1 MKKSII
7 LILFLSVEFFI
18 LLTIF
23 VFLLLG
29 VLGTFLPV
37 IPGLI
42 FIGLGAGLYY
52 FLLNSRFGI
61 LSNKL
66 NPHLIQYR
74 NKITNSL
81 IIIKFMGLIKKIKEK
96 REEKVRT
103 EIIKHGMIL
112 LAFNLLLILSFIFAF
127 ISSTLLAGLFLLP
140 VELLSLVPLFVI
152 FVFAGLSS
160 IVWYRFGLIL
170 SDKFKEKKVI
180 NATLT
185 VLVSLLPLLLIFMI
199 YSTILDMTGG
209 FSQELMV
216 MAFLSLLLMSIFA
229 AAFEL
234 LVVTLGVITKN
245 K

>member
-1 MKKSII
+1 MKKTFI
-7 LILFLSVEFFI
+7 LIFFLSVEFFI
-18 LLTIF
+18 LLAIF

-61 LSNKL
+61 LSNKF
-66 NPHLIQYR
+66 NPHLLRYR
-74 NKITNSL
+74 GKIINSS
-81 IIIKFMGLIKKIKEK
+81 IILKFMGLIKKIKAK
-96 REEKVRT
+96 REERVKT

-112 LAFNLLLILSFIFAF
+112 LAFNFLLILSFIFAF
-127 ISSTLLAGLFLLP
+127 VSVTLLAEMFYLP
-140 VELLSLVPLFVI
+140 IEILSLTPLFVI

-170 SDKFKEKKVI
+170 SEKFKEKKVI

-199 YSTILDMTGG
+199 YSAVLDMTGG
-209 FSQELMV
+209 FKEELMV
-216 MAFLSLLLMSIFA
+216 MAFLGMLLMSIFA

-234 LVVTLGVITKN
+234 LVVTLGVLTKN